1 MSLKLL
7 RYMTG
12 AQFFAG
18 HRCRNPIHGDRLGT
32 MVRKRR
38 QARQHH
44 KLVDL
49 TGDDGF
55 VTLDYEPYLNGSN
68 PVPGDWNQVGRHRL
82 LQQRRPGNMVRDFV
96 FFFFE
101 VLSKK

>member
-1 MSLKLL
+1 LPAIAA
-7 RYMTG
+7 G
-12 AQFFAG
+12 AVFTAAG
-18 HRCRNPIHGDRLGT
+18 SGQWFETD
-32 MVRKRR
+32 VRPGSTTNI
-38 QARQHH
+38 
-44 KLVDL
+44 VDL
-49 TGDDGF
+49 TGDDRF